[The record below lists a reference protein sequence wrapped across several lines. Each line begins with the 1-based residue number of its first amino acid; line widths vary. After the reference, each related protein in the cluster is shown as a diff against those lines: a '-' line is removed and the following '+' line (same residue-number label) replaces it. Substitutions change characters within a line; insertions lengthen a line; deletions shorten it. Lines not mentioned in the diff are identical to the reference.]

1 MSHALQADR
10 TPSPSGYLPGTGSM
24 WFFILGDLFIFGIYF
39 ICFVIYRGQNEALF
53 LQSQQHLNQDI
64 GVLNTLVLL
73 TSSLFVAL
81 GTEAT
86 RSGKTREGF
95 KLLAIAFGLGVVFPL
110 LKAIEWLPKLEAGM
124 TPGENM
130 FFLYYYLM
138 TGLHLMHVV
147 LGLVILAF
155 VMHEVKVQPK
165 PNIGFVETGA
175 IYWHMVD
182 LLWLLLFGLFYL
194 LR

>member
-1 MSHALQADR
+1 MTSATHSVHSTTPQA
-10 TPSPSGYLPGTGSM
+10 YLPGAGSM
-24 WFFILGDLFIFGIYF
+24 WFFILGDLLIFGIYF
-39 ICFVIYRGQNEALF
+39 VCFIAYRGQNEVLF
-53 LQSQQHLNQDI
+53 MQSQQHLNQDI
-64 GVLNTLVLL
+64 GMVNTLVLL

-95 KLLAIAFGLGVVFPL
+95 KLLAIAFVLGITFPL
-110 LKAIEWLPKLEAGM
+110 LKAVEWLPKLEAGM
-124 TPGENM
+124 TPGQNL

-138 TGLHLMHVV
+138 TGLHLMHVI

-155 VMHEVKVQPK
+155 VMREVRTKAK
-165 PNIGFVETGA
+165 PDIGFVETGA

-182 LLWLLLFGLFYL
+182 LLWIVLFALFYL